1 MVKSETGL
9 DLIAASQLTLDVQTS
24 LFERADQFLTSPGEI
39 AQAGED
45 LKALYAEMGKL
56 AVYFWFE
63 EPSTRT
69 VGSFD
74 SAREL
79 LGLGFLGERNAKATS
94 STAKGESLQDSM
106 RTSKT
111 HLNLFGGAVVVI
123 RHPKEGSAAL
133 AAAIHDFPVIN
144 AGDGQHEHPTQA
156 LLDMYTIRQKKGR
169 TTGLT
174 IAMGGDPRYSRTIH
188 SLAEV
193 ASIQGDN
200 ELICIGGEGLWLDEP
215 TKEALTNKGITIH
228 ETKDMRALREADVVY
243 WTRRQSE
250 RDKKV
255 NKMHPWRY
263 VIAQQRNKRA
273 MQEYLAHGL
282 NEESLYMIKHDAII
296 MHPFPRGPEI
306 PESVDNDPRAVYWDQ
321 MKYAVPL
328 RAALIEQKLIDFH
341 NFKLAA

>member
-215 TKEALTNKGITIH
+215 TKEALTNKGIT
-228 ETKDMRALREADVVY
+228 
-243 WTRRQSE
+243 
-250 RDKKV
+250 
-255 NKMHPWRY
+255 
-263 VIAQQRNKRA
+263 

-328 RAALIEQKLIDFH
+328 RAALIERKLIDHH
-341 NFKLAA
+341 NFKLAS